1 MPLTLT
7 SEVTRPMNL
16 SRVGVFNSLQ
26 RSYIV
31 VRSACFHIT
40 SFLWSIFL
48 KMGIYMQFFVLLTLT
63 SKLTRLIDL
72 SGVGVFEKPVACPTW
87 S

>member
-1 MPLTLT
+1 M
-7 SEVTRPMNL
+7 
-16 SRVGVFNSLQ
+16 
-26 RSYIV
+26 
-31 VRSACFHIT
+31 VRSACFHMT

-72 SGVGVFEKPVACPTW
+72 SGVGVFEKPIACLTW
-87 S
+87 W